1 MMKSYLR
8 DAIPSFLISAWAPLL
23 LWQPAQASSK
33 FYCGSS
39 SGVPATMTTTRSGKQ
54 VPIILWKS
62 GAFNSDGW
70 SPERRCEEVSQRFNN
85 LHQSGALKYL
95 TTGRTNGMPV
105 ICAAKSEG
113 SGCVE
118 GGLLYTLKPGQNAG
132 QTLRNLLAV
141 RTKATGPLTET
152 TSRPYFSMASI
163 EETAEANASD
173 GESTSNATS
182 VNAVSNKPKPSE
194 RVPSATPKK
203 HSADSHGKARQEDGL
218 W

>member
-1 MMKSYLR
+1 MMKSYLLA
-8 DAIPSFLISAWAPLL
+8 AIPSFLISAWAPLL
-23 LWQPAQASSK
+23 LSQPARASSK
-33 FYCGSS
+33 FYCGNS

-62 GAFNSDGW
+62 GAFSSDGW

-85 LHQSGALKYL
+85 LHQTGALKYL

-173 GESTSNATS
+173 GVSTSNATS
-182 VNAVSNKPKPSE
+182 INPVSNKSKPSE
-194 RVPSATPKK
+194 RVPSGTPRA
-203 HSADSHGKARQEDGL
+203 HSAYSQGNARQEDSL

>member
-1 MMKSYLR
+1 
-8 DAIPSFLISAWAPLL
+8 
-23 LWQPAQASSK
+23 
-33 FYCGSS
+33 
-39 SGVPATMTTTRSGKQ
+39 MTTTRSGKQ

-62 GAFNSDGW
+62 GAFSSDGW
-70 SPERRCEEVSQRFNN
+70 SPEKRCQEVSQRFNN

-152 TSRPYFSMASI
+152 TSRPYFSIASI
-163 EETAEANASD
+163 EETAEANAGS
-173 GESTSNATS
+173 GVSPSNSTS
-182 VNAVSNKPKPSE
+182 VNAMSGKPKLSE
-194 RVPSATPKK
+194 SVPSAAPRE
-203 HSADSHGKARQEDGL
+203 HSADIHGKTRKEDSL